1 MATDTEAAD
10 DTDPSIDHL
19 RLDDGTYVLFDPE
32 VKQAWLECDVPV
44 DLASAT

>member
-1 MATDTEAAD
+1 MATDTQGSD
-10 DTDPSIDHL
+10 DIDQSIDHL
-19 RLDDGTYVLFDPE
+19 RLEDGTYVLFDPE